1 MRTATASTFAGI
13 DTLRETTRESALT
26 DFGFFA
32 NHVLGLGIAGDECEI
47 VQSFIAEDVYGR
59 TLSLSTKRSNAVGSA
74 LAIWLRIRGHV
85 VITPNDSF
93 DLSKHETL
101 GWLFSSELGSVG
113 QVDKTAV
120 INIGPDGLTVRLGR
134 LS

>member
-1 MRTATASTFAGI
+1 MRTATVTTFTGI
-13 DTLRETTRESALT
+13 DTLRETTRNSALT
-26 DFGFFA
+26 DFTFFV
-32 NHVLGLGIAGDECEI
+32 NHVVGLGVKTDECEI
-47 VQSFIAEDVYGR
+47 VQAFVVENVYGR
-59 TLSLSTKRSNAVGSA
+59 TLSLDTKRSNAVGSA

-101 GWLFSSELGSVG
+101 GWLFDSELGANG
-113 QVDKTAV
+113 AIDKTAV